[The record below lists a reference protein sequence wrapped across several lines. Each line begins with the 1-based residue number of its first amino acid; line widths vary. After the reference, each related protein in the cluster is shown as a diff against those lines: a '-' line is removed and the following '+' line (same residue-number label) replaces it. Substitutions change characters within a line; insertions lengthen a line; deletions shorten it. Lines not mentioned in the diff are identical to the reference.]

1 MWIVE
6 LTLKF
11 RKIIG
16 ELSNLDLL
24 GDPGGFIVIDD
35 SLTNYSEISA
45 VGSAPT
51 LGVGC
56 CRFESCIS
64 DHSFLEE
71 LYREYY

>member
-24 GDPGGFIVIDD
+24 GDPGGFILTDG
-35 SLTNYSEISA
+35 SLTIYRSIAQS
-45 VGSAPT
+45 GSASA
-51 LGVGC
+51 LGAEGQV
-56 CRFESCIS
+56 FESLYS
-64 DHSFLEE
+64 DHFLEGFY
-71 LYREYY
+71 L